1 MQYWHELVTF
11 KSWEKL
17 QELKAKKLEFVL
29 IGGWAC
35 YLWAKSHKSK
45 DIDVLVDL
53 AELARLKAEFSLKK
67 NTRLK
72 KYEFSMDGISIDVYV
87 LFYSKFVLPAEY
99 VVKNT
104 VMLDGFRV
112 PKPEVLLLLKQ
123 QAELERKHSEKGL
136 KDRIDIIDLL
146 VKSNFDFEKYLNI
159 VEEFG
164 LLEYW
169 KRLVEIVNSFRE
181 ASYLGMGIQELKREK
196 KRIIA
201 ALKAKR

>member
-1 MQYWHELVTF
+1 MQYWNELVTL

-45 DIDVLVDL
+45 DVDILVDL
-53 AELARLKAEFSLKK
+53 TELARLKANFQLKK

-72 KYEFSMDGISIDVYV
+72 KYEFSMDGISVDVYV

-99 VVKNT
+99 VAKNT
-104 VMLDGFRV
+104 VMVEGFRV
-112 PKPEVLLLLKQ
+112 PRPEILLLLKQ
-123 QAELERKHSEKGL
+123 QAEFERKHSEKGF
-136 KDRIDIIDLL
+136 KDRIDIMDLL
-146 VKSNFDFEKYLNI
+146 LKSDFDFESYLNI
-159 VEEFG
+159 VKEFG

-169 KRLVEIVNSFRE
+169 KRLVEIVSSFRE
-181 ASYLGMGIQELKREK
+181 APYLGMAIQDLKKEK
-196 KRIIA
+196 KRILT
-201 ALKAKR
+201 ALKAKM